1 MKRVALSQAAGA
13 DSGRGGVAVDEGPDG
28 DRYDS
33 LRHLALAMA
42 TVVLEEQ
49 ERRPVPALNR
59 FTLTAL
65 RAGLVL
71 EPQLAP
77 RVRRVVLR
85 AVLFARALLRCPA
98 ALSKEP

>member
-1 MKRVALSQAAGA
+1 MTGY
-13 DSGRGGVAVDEGPDG
+13 DSLRG

-49 ERRPVPALNR
+49 ERRPVPALDR

-98 ALSKEP
+98 ETIAALSKEP